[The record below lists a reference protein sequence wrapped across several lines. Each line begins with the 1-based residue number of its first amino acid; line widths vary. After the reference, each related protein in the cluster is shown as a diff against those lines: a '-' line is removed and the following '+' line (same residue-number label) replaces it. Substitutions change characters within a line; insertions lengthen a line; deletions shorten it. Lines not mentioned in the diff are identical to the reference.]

1 MSDDPTMSPAKVCR
15 EIADSYTDYYMIQ
28 NINVPLFENNVT
40 FAVLD
45 AHKTEALYEAYG
57 ELAKAQLRDAV
68 SDLGTLAEIGRC
80 GRKATRY
87 GDTAANIFN
96 TADLGNYVDYMVDS
110 YPDECAKIKELLGE
124 TVLYHRDSGAL
135 CDSTGIAVY
144 LPTEV
149 NTLSGLS
156 YYLDY
161 IYNISE
167 DDNVRA
173 LYYYKQAGCLNEELK
188 KQVKTLTNAE
198 PRVLDVT
205 PFTRF
210 SKVQPE
216 FDEAGFYFPVEE
228 GLTSLMTDYQLELG
242 RYDPDEESI
251 TYYGRDEV
259 LTLDGEGRLCSD
271 FDGSWICL
279 NGEPLYVEVVS
290 SSASSVE
297 YMAHVYYDGE
307 EAYLMISCDRDT
319 GDFTL
324 NGVRKVDLNNAV
336 NSLASSRSKLEPE
349 AGKAIVPIYKVANLN
364 NGETKNVPGE
374 KIYFSTRTSI
384 TRELLPSGSY
394 LSTAVIS
401 DSRGDNYYSRVIG
414 SEVSGKTMTG
424 WKLDDRFMGRDY

>member
-1 MSDDPTMSPAKVCR
+1 MDSIYGGMFSLKDIRAALESVYQPDAEKPAFDIIGFDACLMSCLEVTKTLDGFADYYCLSEESIPGDGWDYAPWLQAMSDDPTMSPAKVCR

-45 AHKTEALYEAYG
+45 AHKTGELYEAYG
-57 ELAKAQLRDAV
+57 ELAKAQLKDAV

-87 GDTAANIFN
+87 GDTAANVFN

-173 LYYYKQAGCLNEELK
+173 LYYYKQAGCLNKELK
-188 KQVKTLTNAE
+188 KQVKTLLERSEKKLTLQQEALDE
-198 PRVLDVT
+198 ARDADRLRLSGELLSAQLYRV
-205 PFTRF
+205 PKGAK
-210 SKVQPE
+210 KVLLE
-216 FDEAGFYFPVEE
+216 NYYDEAG
-228 GLTSLMTDYQLELG
+228 G
-242 RYDPDEESI
+242 
-251 TYYGRDEV
+251 
-259 LTLDGEGRLCSD
+259 
-271 FDGSWICL
+271 
-279 NGEPLYVEVVS
+279 
-290 SSASSVE
+290 
-297 YMAHVYYDGE
+297 
-307 EAYLMISCDRDT
+307 
-319 GDFTL
+319 
-324 NGVRKVDLNNAV
+324 
-336 NSLASSRSKLEPE
+336 
-349 AGKAIVPIYKVANLN
+349 
-364 NGETKNVPGE
+364 NV
-374 KIYFSTRTSI
+374 
-384 TRELLPSGSY
+384 
-394 LSTAVIS
+394 
-401 DSRGDNYYSRVIG
+401 
-414 SEVSGKTMTG
+414 
-424 WKLDDRFMGRDY
+424 